1 MIMIYSNLS
10 LSLFIC
16 ILLYTTNGNQ
26 EHIQSINV
34 NKTHTIPGNHNNEQI
49 ESEIVV
55 VKWEFHEFEIHIAVM
70 VFLLIMILIKM
81 AYHRIPYISIYI
93 PESFVLII
101 IGIIFGAI
109 VRYGIDQGINNKT
122 VWKLTPVLFFTY
134 LLPPIVLESA
144 YSLYNRTFSEYL
156 GVVLIFAVIG
166 TILNFLI
173 IGFVMYGIYKMNGFG
188 QPQLDMDIKAFLL
201 FSSLIVAVDPVAVL
215 AIFQDIGV
223 ELGLYYIVFGES
235 LLNDAVTVVLYDIMD
250 AFTGKEIVTG
260 KEIGI
265 GIASFFTVSFG
276 GLLIGLLFGII
287 TCLITRIKSRLNAFS
302 LLLLAYFS
310 YIMADCVGWSGII
323 SMIACGLIQ
332 AAYAFHNLDK
342 HSITMVRNLTKVVS
356 EMSESV
362 IFLFLGIEV
371 VSIKLVWH
379 TGYILWGLIWC
390 LIARSIVVFL
400 ITAIVNYT
408 SLSNT
413 QITFTQQIVLIYGG
427 LRGAVAFSLSVL
439 ILPNKL
445 GPNGLYNRE
454 LIITTTLFIIL
465 FTVGFMGITMK
476 PLVKLLRIRMENKQM
491 LSLFDSLNDSIID
504 ETLAGIEC
512 LIGTIGRNA
521 IRDLIQR
528 FNEQYLRKLLQ
539 RDTDIYNQKMLKIY
553 EKIALKMHHATMR
566 PSKTELILK
575 DLPETLKTRFITS
588 HLSTL
593 SIPSLMNGNLSM
605 LNLSNINK
613 LELSK
618 QSIKD
623 IESNGNPTTTTT
635 NTTNNNVTRRRL
647 STLTNDIN
655 ITPDVKQAL
664 RYSRRPSIAPK
675 EKRQLD
681 FDEAL
686 LDVMRSRSLALKHLK
701 RSTIDSDMN
710 NNNNQDKINFNGTHN
725 KAYLTEEDE
734 EIEENYNEG
743 QDDDIDKLKAFIK
756 AEQNKQIYD
765 NNELKMK
772 SKHEDN
778 DQVKEKEAEKDE
790 EDINMAKSVK
800 FIIDDNDHLNETIHR
815 L

>member
-1 MIMIYSNLS
+1 MIYPNLS
-10 LSLFIC
+10 LILLIF
-16 ILLYTTNGNQ
+16 ILLYTIYGKQ
-26 EHIQSINV
+26 EHNQYINL
-34 NKTHTIPGNHNNEQI
+34 NKTNSIPDNHTNTNHNEPI

-156 GVVLIFAVIG
+156 SVVLIFAVIG

-173 IGFVMYGIYKMNGFG
+173 IGFVMYGIYKIGGFG

-250 AFTGKEIVTG
+250 AFTGKDIVTG

-323 SMIACGLIQ
+323 SMIGCGLIQ

-390 LIARSIVVFL
+390 LIARAIVVFL

-445 GPNGLYNRE
+445 GVNGIYNRE

-539 RDTDIYNQKMLKIY
+539 RDTDVYNQKMLKIY

-575 DLPETLKTRFITS
+575 DLPETLKNRFITS

-593 SIPSLMNGNLSM
+593 SIPGLMNGNLSM

-613 LELSK
+613 LDLSK

-623 IESNGNPTTTTT
+623 VESNGTTI
-635 NTTNNNVTRRRL
+635 NNNNNNVTRRRL
-647 STLTNDIN
+647 STLTNDMN

-686 LDVMRSRSLALKHLK
+686 LDVMKSRSLALKHLK
-701 RSTIDSDMN
+701 RSTIDSDIN
-710 NNNNQDKINFNGTHN
+710 NHLNGTHN
-725 KAYLTEEDE
+725 KAYLTEDDE
-734 EIEENYNEG
+734 EIDENHNEI
-743 QDDDIDKLKAFIK
+743 QEDDDIGKLKALIK
-756 AEQNKQIYD
+756 AEQNKQIND
-765 NNELKMK
+765 NDDLKMK
-772 SKHEDN
+772 SKHDN
-778 DQVKEKEAEKDE
+778 DQEKENETKKEEE
-790 EDINMAKSVK
+790 EDTSTTKSVK
-800 FIIDDNDHLNETIHR
+800 FIVDGNDHLSENMHR

>member
-1 MIMIYSNLS
+1 MKYPTYYLIFILIY
-10 LSLFIC
+10 
-16 ILLYTTNGNQ
+16 LYTIHCNND
-26 EHIQSINV
+26 HIQQIHINTTY
-34 NKTHTIPGNHNNEQI
+34 KTYLNHNHINDEN
-49 ESEIVV
+49 EIVV
-55 VKWEFHEFEIHIAVM
+55 VKWKFHEFEIHIAVM
-70 VFLLIMILIKM
+70 LFLLIMIMIKII
-81 AYHRIPYISIYI
+81 YHRVPYLSIYI
-93 PESFVLII
+93 PESFILII

-109 VRYGIDQGINNKT
+109 VRYGIDHGINNKT
-122 VWKLTPVLFFTY
+122 VWKLTPLLFFTY

-156 GVVLIFAVIG
+156 GTVLIFAVLG
-166 TILNFLI
+166 TIFNFLL
-173 IGFVMYGIYKMNGFG
+173 IGFIMYGIYAIGGFG
-188 QPQLDMDIKAFLL
+188 QPQLDMDIKTFLL

-276 GLLIGLLFGII
+276 GLFIGVFFGII

-323 SMIACGLIQ
+323 SMIGCGLIQ
-332 AAYAFHNLDK
+332 AAYAFHNLDRN
-342 HSITMVRNLTKVVS
+342 SITMVRNLTKVVS

-379 TGYILWGLIWC
+379 TGYILWALIWC
-390 LIARSIVVFL
+390 LISRSIVVFF

-408 SLSNT
+408 SFSNT
-413 QITFTQQIVLIYGG
+413 KITITQQIVLIYGG

-439 ILPNKL
+439 ILPTKL
-445 GPNGLYNRE
+445 GIHGNYNRE

-476 PLVKLLRIRMENKQM
+476 PLVKLLKIRMENKQM

-512 LIGTIGRNA
+512 LIGSIGRNV

-528 FNEQYLRKLLQ
+528 IDEQYLRKLLQ
-539 RDTDIYNQKMLKIY
+539 RESNTYNQKMLKIY
-553 EKIALKMHHATMR
+553 EKITLKMHYATMR
-566 PSKTELILK
+566 PSKTEIILK
-575 DLPETLKTRFITS
+575 DLPETLKNRFITS
-588 HLSTL
+588 HISTL
-593 SIPSLMNGNLSM
+593 SIPGLINDNLSI
-605 LNLSNINK
+605 LNISNLTNH
-613 LELSK
+613 STN
-618 QSIKD
+618 IKD
-623 IESNGNPTTTTT
+623 IESN
-635 NTTNNNVTRRRL
+635 NTTNNNTTDNGVIRRRL
-647 STLTNDIN
+647 STLTGDIN
-655 ITPDVKQAL
+655 NTPNVKQAL
-664 RYSRRPSIAPK
+664 RYSRRPSLVPK

-686 LDVMRSRSLALKHLK
+686 LDVMKSRSLALKHLK
-701 RSTIDSDMN
+701 QSTIHSDN
-710 NNNNQDKINFNGTHN
+710 NYNKVNLNGTHN
-725 KAYLTEEDE
+725 KAYLNEED
-734 EIEENYNEG
+734 
-743 QDDDIDKLKAFIK
+743 
-756 AEQNKQIYD
+756 
-765 NNELKMK
+765 
-772 SKHEDN
+772 
-778 DQVKEKEAEKDE
+778 
-790 EDINMAKSVK
+790 
-800 FIIDDNDHLNETIHR
+800 
-815 L
+815 

>member
-1 MIMIYSNLS
+1 MEYNNNLYFINT
-10 LSLFIC
+10 LAVFFLF
-16 ILLYTTNGNQ
+16 LYTISCNQDHGKPINHTNKSYQ
-26 EHIQSINV
+26 Q
-34 NKTHTIPGNHNNEQI
+34 HTTGNHTDTE
-49 ESEIVV
+49 EDHETEIVV

-81 AYHRIPYISIYI
+81 AYHRVPLISAYL
-93 PESFVLII
+93 PESFVLIV

-109 VRYGIDQGINNKT
+109 VRYGIEKGVTNET

-156 GVVLIFAVIG
+156 GVVLIFAVLG
-166 TILNFLI
+166 TIFNFLI
-173 IGFVMYGIYKMNGFG
+173 IGFVMYGIYAIGGFG
-188 QPQLDMDIKAFLL
+188 QPELDMDVKAFLL

-250 AFTGKEIVTG
+250 AFTGKELVTG
-260 KEIGI
+260 REIGI

-276 GLLIGLLFGII
+276 GLLIGVFFGII

-323 SMIACGLIQ
+323 SMIGCGLVQ
-332 AAYAFHNLDK
+332 AAYAFHNLDR

-379 TGYILWGLIWC
+379 TGYILWALIWC
-390 LIARSIVVFL
+390 LIARAIVVFG
-400 ITAIVNYT
+400 ITAVVNYT
-408 SLSNT
+408 PFSNT
-413 QITFTQQIVLIYGG
+413 QISFTQQIVLIYGG

-445 GPNGLYNRE
+445 GSNGVYNRE

-476 PLVKLLRIRMENKQM
+476 PLVKLLRIRMEGKQM

-512 LIGTIGRNA
+512 LVGSIGRNA
-521 IRDLIQR
+521 MRDLIQR
-528 FNEQYLRKLLQ
+528 LDEQYLRRFLQ
-539 RDTDIYNQKMLKIY
+539 REPDAYDQKMLKVY

-566 PSKTELILK
+566 PSKTETILK
-575 DLPETLKTRFITS
+575 DLPETLKARFITS

-593 SIPSLMNGNLSM
+593 SIPGLINGNQSL
-605 LNLSNINK
+605 LNLSNITTRS
-613 LELSK
+613 ELTNNFSNVI
-618 QSIKD
+618 QSPKD
-623 IESNGNPTTTTT
+623 IETGFK
-635 NTTNNNVTRRRL
+635 NNNITRRRL
-647 STLTNDIN
+647 STLTTDTTTTTNTITTNTAD

-664 RYSRRPSIAPK
+664 RYSRRPSLAPK

-681 FDEAL
+681 FDEAF
-686 LDVMRSRSLALKHLK
+686 LDVMKSRSLALKHLK
-701 RSTIDSDMN
+701 RSIPDSN
-710 NNNNQDKINFNGTHN
+710 FHNKHDKINANGTQN
-725 KAYLTEEDE
+725 EAYLNEEDE
-734 EIEENYNEG
+734 EEEEE
-743 QDDDIDKLKAFIK
+743 DIIDKLKASNK
-756 AEQNKQIYD
+756 TEQLQQTDENVD
-765 NNELKMK
+765 ELKLK
-772 SKHEDN
+772 PTDN
-778 DQVKEKEAEKDE
+778 DDGDADA
-790 EDINMAKSVK
+790 NTMKSVK
-800 FIIDDNDHLNETIHR
+800 FIVDDYDENIQR